1 MTYKN
6 PVRLFLA
13 VAAILILP
21 TFTQAAPISGAGLA
35 GLADA
40 NPLVQEA
47 RLRVF
52 CYNRRT
58 GRFIH
63 WGSCRRRV
71 VVRRFYCRNRYTGRF
86 LYWGRC
92 RR

>member
-1 MTYKN
+1 MTHQN
-6 PVRLFLA
+6 PLKLFLT
-13 VAAILILP
+13 VAAILVLP
-21 TFTQAAPISGAGLA
+21 SFTFAAPIGGAGLV
-35 GLADA
+35 GLTDS

-52 CYNRRT
+52 CYNRRS
-58 GRFIH
+58 GRFLH

-71 VVRRFYCRNRYTGRF
+71 VVRYYCKNRYTGRF